1 MVEYIYT
8 AVGKDGKKIKGT
20 IAATNESRAR
30 ILLKEQGIVPT
41 KLTKQTMLNK
51 DINISIGAAVK
62 PRDLSVF
69 CRQFQ
74 SILKAGV
81 TIVEALEMLADQ
93 TENKVFAN
101 AIRETKTAVQKGST
115 LGGAMKMHPKVF
127 PNMLVNMVEAG
138 EVSGSLEVALERMGT
153 QFEKSAKLKGLVKKA
168 MIYPIMIL
176 IVAFV
181 VVIAMSILVVPKF
194 AEMFEQMGTEMPAMT
209 AMIMNF
215 SDFIMTKW
223 YLVLLVIAVVG
234 FAIYFFAKSDIGR
247 RFFGRLAIKLPIFGK
262 LIVKSTAANF
272 ARTIST
278 LVSAGV
284 PLSEGLEITARSMNN
299 VLFKE
304 ALKDAK
310 LKVEQGSTLSEPL
323 AACGLFPAMV
333 SQMIR
338 IGEETGNVDGML
350 VKAADYYEEEV
361 EIATGSLTSMIEPLI
376 IVVLGVIVGF
386 LVLALY
392 MPMMSM
398 YGGMEN
404 LG

>member
-41 KLTKQTMLNK
+41 KLTKQTLLNK

-93 TENKVFAN
+93 TENKVFAT

-194 AEMFEQMGTEMPAMT
+194 AEMFEDMGTEMPAMT
-209 AMIMNF
+209 AAIMNF
-215 SDFIMTKW
+215 SDFILTKW

-247 RFFGRLAIKLPIFGK
+247 RFFGRLSIKLPIFGK

-310 LKVEQGSTLSEPL
+310 LKVEQGSNLSEPL
-323 AACGLFPAMV
+323 AACGLFPAMIP
-333 SQMIR
+333 QMIR

-361 EIATGSLTSMIEPLI
+361 EIATGSLTSLIEPLI